1 MSGNVWLYVL
11 AGYLVLVNVTAFA
24 VYGADKRRAKKD
36 RWRVPERTLFLV
48 ALIGG
53 SLGALLG
60 MHVFHHK
67 TKHWYFRVFIPLIL
81 LLQAAI
87 PVALWLHKTG
97 VF

>member
-1 MSGNVWLYVL
+1 MDKPWLWAL
-11 AGYLVLVNVTAFA
+11 IGYLILVNLIAFT

-36 RWRVPERTLFLV
+36 RWRVPEKTLFLV
-48 ALIGG
+48 ALLGG

-81 LLQAAI
+81 VLQIAGG
-87 PVALWLHKTG
+87 VYLWLRLSG
-97 VF
+97 RL